1 MRKRDGKIGPPLN
14 KEKKE
19 RKREDLNKK
28 RTKGLLRSYFVASV
42 LIYFSIFVFI
52 ITSFITIIR
61 LLKKNRK

>member
-28 RTKGLLRSYFVASV
+28 RSKGTLDLRIIVDGVYSDYITYT
-42 LIYFSIFVFI
+42 LI
-52 ITSFITIIR
+52 TDEPQ
-61 LLKKNRK
+61 